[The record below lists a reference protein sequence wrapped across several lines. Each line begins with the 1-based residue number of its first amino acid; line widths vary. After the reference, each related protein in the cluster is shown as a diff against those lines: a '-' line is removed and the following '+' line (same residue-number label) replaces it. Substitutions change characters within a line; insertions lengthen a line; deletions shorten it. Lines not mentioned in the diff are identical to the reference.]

1 MHEYHAVESLVKQI
15 IEKAL
20 LAKAEKV
27 ERVTIVMGELLRF
40 DESSVKLY
48 FEEIARGTIA
58 EKAQLVFKTVKA
70 SFKCKGCNKEFAFNK
85 ETLSCPYCCSMQS
98 AITTG
103 KELYIDS
110 IEVI

>member
-20 LAKAEKV
+20 LAKAAKV
-27 ERVTIVMGELLRF
+27 ERVTIVMGELIGF

-58 EKAQLVFKTVKA
+58 ENAKLVFKTVKA
-70 SFKCKGCNKEFAFNK
+70 SFKCKGCNNEFAFNK
-85 ETLSCPYCCSMQS
+85 ETLSCPYCYSTQS
-98 AITTG
+98 VITTG
-103 KELYIDS
+103 KEFYIDS
-110 IEVI
+110 IEVN